1 MKKINC
7 DVFIP
12 IRLNSTRLPKKHLQ
26 IINGKPA
33 LLHLIERLNK
43 CSSIRKI
50 IVCTT
55 TSSTDDELVR
65 FLEQENIL
73 FYRGNE
79 KDILQRFL
87 DAANFFNTDIIIDVE
102 GDKIYTDSVY
112 VDKIAIKLQNSDV
125 EFIIGNDVT
134 EVFNP
139 TNHFIH
145 GFVPAGFKTK
155 TLEKICNLKISKN
168 TETGYREFFLNPK
181 ICKFEFLI
189 LNENYPKKLRL
200 TLDYEEDLQFAKAI
214 FSNLGTLF
222 SKDDVLN
229 LLKIKPELFDLT
241 NNIHDL
247 WNKNYEKNKADLR
260 LNSG

>member
-1 MKKINC
+1 MEKINC

-12 IRLNSTRLPKKHLQ
+12 IRLNSTRLPKKHLR
-26 IINGKPA
+26 IINKKPA
-33 LLHLIERLNK
+33 IKHLIERLKK
-43 CSSIRKI
+43 CKEIRNI
-50 IVCTT
+50 IVCMT
-55 TSSTDDELVR
+55 TSSTDDELAR

-73 FYRGNE
+73 FFRGSE

-87 DAANFFNTDIIIDVE
+87 DAAKKFDTDVIIDVE

-112 VDKIAIKLQNSDV
+112 VDEIATKLQNSDV

-139 TNHFIH
+139 SNHFVH

-189 LNENYPKKLRL
+189 LNDNYPKKLRL

-229 LLKIKPELFDLT
+229 LLKLKPELVNLT

-260 LNSG
+260 LNRG